1 MNEEL
6 MKLIEEFIEIEE
18 GETPQD
24 EKLAIIG
31 HMIDHM
37 VLDSELIAITN
48 QTEEYSEILRLT
60 VEDENNS
67 YFIPVFS
74 DIDEAKKGIVEL
86 ELDSEE
92 FEYDFEAM
100 SGIDILDIA
109 IDDESFV
116 GFVINP
122 YNTDFIVPKD
132 DLIHTS
138 QCNHNSVI

>member
-74 DIDEAKKGIVEL
+74 DIDEAKKGIIEL

-92 FEYDFEAM
+92 FEYDFEAI